1 MNAVLSPH
9 APQTLPDI
17 DSLSIQLRRDLRSDH
32 AGETGAVYIYRAIL
46 QFTRDPEIIA
56 FATEHLATE
65 ERHLSAFE
73 NWLPQRDKS
82 RLIPLWRIAGW
93 SLGAVSLLGGRAGV
107 YRTIEAVERFVVIH
121 YQEQL
126 DYLEDDKELSTVTEL
141 LRSFMD
147 DEDSHRADAEH
158 RVAGEPGVLSK
169 FWSAIVGGGSSAAVK
184 VCRVI

>member
-1 MNAVLSPH
+1 MTAAFS
-9 APQTLPDI
+9 PQTLPPLAT
-17 DSLSIQLRRDLRSDH
+17 LSTRLRRDLRSDH

-46 QFTRDPEIIA
+46 KFTHDPEIIA

-73 NWLPQRDKS
+73 SWLPKHEKS
-82 RLIPLWRIAGW
+82 RLIFLWRVAGW

-126 DYLEDDKELSTVTEL
+126 DYLEGNGDLSSITDL
-141 LRSFMD
+141 LQSFLD

-158 RVAGEPGVLSK
+158 RVGGNPGVLSRV
-169 FWSAIVGGGSSAAVK
+169 WSAIVGGGSSAAVK